1 MKKTQTKKI
10 VKSKEE
16 LLRELETK
24 KEVARVRVIA
34 KDKLLPLLLENTK
47 SISEAQMVVS
57 DIANTAEAYLYQ
69 ISRNLEFS
77 KLEMIERTSPTDPR
91 ADFYKKVV
99 SLFYGE
105 TVETAMRLL
114 NGMKDAIDVA
124 MKEKTIKEHL
134 STIADR
140 LFDETATS

>member
-91 ADFYKKVV
+91 ADC
-99 SLFYGE
+99 
-105 TVETAMRLL
+105 
-114 NGMKDAIDVA
+114 
-124 MKEKTIKEHL
+124 L
-134 STIADR
+134 S
-140 LFDETATS
+140 